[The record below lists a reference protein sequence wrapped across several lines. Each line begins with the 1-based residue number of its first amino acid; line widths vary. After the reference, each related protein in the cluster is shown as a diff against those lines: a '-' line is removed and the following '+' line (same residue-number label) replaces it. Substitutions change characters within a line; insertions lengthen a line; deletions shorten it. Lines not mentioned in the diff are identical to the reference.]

1 VLSCPAQ
8 KKTSPI
14 ISVGSELRA
23 PLSNA
28 IETGTSV
35 GFSDKKT
42 FGLQT
47 QRKTAFAAIA
57 DWCDSAHFRLFAK
70 HLSIFLFLFDLGS
83 RLGPGRSPARR
94 ALLGG

>member
-1 VLSCPAQ
+1 MLRSPLPWLLHSQRRRIRQRVPVLSCPAQ

-14 ISVGSELRA
+14 ISVGSKLRA

-70 HLSIFLFLFDLGS
+70 HS
-83 RLGPGRSPARR
+83 
-94 ALLGG
+94 